1 MAPIEIFPRHQM
13 VYDGMKRMQPGD
25 GQSGGV
31 DSSPLDGPQLIGAM
45 AMTGLRKRRKTG
57 HLFFMIIIMLS
68 GVLLFFHEW
77 GYLADGTTTPAMP
90 MAGQTVVAPDFS
102 LRDLDGN
109 VRPLASFRGR
119 VVLLSFWATWCT
131 PCRTEM
137 PTLDALFQS
146 YKDHDFEV
154 VAVAS
159 DVQGIEAVQPF
170 VTQLHLS
177 FTTLL
182 DSTGQVTR
190 LYGVT
195 SLPTTY
201 LLDREGRLVTVAI
214 GSHDWANA
222 NAHALI
228 MSLFDAVQQLPV
240 PHAPEAIR
248 EMSSP
253 AAQKIA
259 GGLTETTGTR
269 EWR

>member
-1 MAPIEIFPRHQM
+1 
-13 VYDGMKRMQPGD
+13 
-25 GQSGGV
+25 
-31 DSSPLDGPQLIGAM
+31 M
-45 AMTGLRKRRKTG
+45 AMNDLRKVWKTG
-57 HLFFMIIIMLS
+57 HLIIVMIVTVP
-68 GVLLFFHEW
+68 GVLMLLRQW

-90 MAGQTVVAPDFS
+90 MSSRTVVAPAFS

-119 VVLLSFWATWCT
+119 VVLLSFWATWCP

-137 PTLDALFQS
+137 PMMETLFQA

-154 VAVAS
+154 VSVAS
-159 DVQGIEAVQPF
+159 DVQGVEVVQPF

-182 DSTGQVTR
+182 DTTGQVTR

-195 SLPTTY
+195 SLPTSY

-214 GSHDWANA
+214 GSHDWAKGDA
-222 NAHALI
+222 RALI
-228 MSLFDAVQQLPV
+228 MSLLDPAQQTPV
-240 PHAPEAIR
+240 PHGSEAIGK
-248 EMSSP
+248 MSGT

-259 GGLTETTGTR
+259 GGPSGTTGTH